1 MVPWE
6 DVDDKYRTSSRKQI
20 VQRLTI
26 VDIRNNGN
34 MIPSNLFVLKLG
46 NANAIF
52 DH

>member
-6 DVDDKYRTSSRKQI
+6 DVDDKYRIGSRKQRL
-20 VQRLTI
+20 QRLTI

-34 MIPSNLFVLKLG
+34 MILSHLFVSKS
-46 NANAIF
+46 NAIF